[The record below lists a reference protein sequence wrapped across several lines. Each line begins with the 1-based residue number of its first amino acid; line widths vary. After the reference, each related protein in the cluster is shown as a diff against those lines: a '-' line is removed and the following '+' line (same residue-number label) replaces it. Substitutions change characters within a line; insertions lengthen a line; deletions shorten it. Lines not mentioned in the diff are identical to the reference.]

1 MKARAES
8 ITLTI
13 SKKEG
18 MELRNQIIEL
28 TEGTMTLHT
37 ELKGTAIATLF
48 QLLSGN
54 FENSTAGVNFHEG
67 AY

>member
-18 MELRNQIIEL
+18 MELRNQIIKF
-28 TEGTMTLHT
+28 TDGTMSLHT
-37 ELKGTAIATLF
+37 ELKGTAIAALF
-48 QLLSGN
+48 ELLSGN
-54 FENSTAGVNFHEG
+54 FENSTVGINFHED
-67 AY
+67 A

>member
-8 ITLTI
+8 ITLTM

-28 TEGTMTLHT
+28 TEGTMILHT
-37 ELKGTAIATLF
+37 ELKGTPIAELF
-48 QLLSGN
+48 ELLSGN
-54 FENSTAGVNFHEG
+54 FENSTVGINFSKG
-67 AY
+67 A